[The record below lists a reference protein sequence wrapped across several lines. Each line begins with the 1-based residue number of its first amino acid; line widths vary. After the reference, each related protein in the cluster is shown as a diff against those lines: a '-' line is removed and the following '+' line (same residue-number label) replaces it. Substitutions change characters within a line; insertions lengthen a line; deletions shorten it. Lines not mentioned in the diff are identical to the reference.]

1 MKLRSYIL
9 AAVTLA
15 VLSCSGGETPPQPT
29 PIDANFFDGELEI
42 GYYCFCWDQYYDE
55 NRATAGEYKLRMTA
69 GEFDISHNF
78 TIKQTGAT
86 RTPPECC
93 DTATSSIITIDK
105 IAKDPPEFFGAVLDT
120 NSYTS
125 GDTIHV
131 EIAVPVKAR
140 VKLEISPISTK

>member
-1 MKLRSYIL
+1 MRICLWIL
-9 AAVTLA
+9 FAASV
-15 VLSCSGGETPPQPT
+15 VILSCSGKETPPQPI

-78 TIKQTGAT
+78 TIKQSGAT

-93 DTATSSIITIDK
+93 DTATSSIITINK

-125 GDTIHV
+125 GDTVHV